1 MLPAVLS
8 PVLSFWLINYLK
20 EGNCRSYFENGKDKA
35 VKRHLTSN
43 DFFLNTC
50 CILHSEVMPA
60 EGTVRIKLYC
70 LFVPTVATDV
80 LYPLPVAGENTELNL
95 EQSQWI
101 PFTTAGK
108 LVFSFEAWE
117 FCHEQMC
124 SSLLHDPSLAC
135 TRCHM
140 LGWHHSF
147 LQGRRDPLVEHRCQA
162 CLSRGAQPPRYWKR
176 QHFCRVWL
184 YCDGRPTK
192 VLHDVFEVNHTCII
206 RGNIFH

>member
-1 MLPAVLS
+1 MAPKTSSMLPAVLS

-80 LYPLPVAGENTELNL
+80 LYPLPVAGEN
-95 EQSQWI
+95 
-101 PFTTAGK
+101 
-108 LVFSFEAWE
+108 
-117 FCHEQMC
+117 
-124 SSLLHDPSLAC
+124 SSGAVAVNPL
-135 TRCHM
+135 
-140 LGWHHSF
+140 HHSRKASF
-147 LQGRRDPLVEHRCQA
+147 
-162 CLSRGAQPPRYWKR
+162 
-176 QHFCRVWL
+176 
-184 YCDGRPTK
+184 
-192 VLHDVFEVNHTCII
+192 
-206 RGNIFH
+206 